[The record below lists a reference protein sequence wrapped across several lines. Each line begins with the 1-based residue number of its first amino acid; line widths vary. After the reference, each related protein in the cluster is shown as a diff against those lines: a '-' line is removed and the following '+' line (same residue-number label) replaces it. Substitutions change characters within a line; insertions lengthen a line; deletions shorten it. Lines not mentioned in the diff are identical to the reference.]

1 MSNKILTE
9 KKDNFPLIL
18 TTALLSSV
26 VLAVLFHIGEIAFE
40 NKTYQI
46 LKDLFFVP
54 LKIWVYPVIAVAM
67 FSVFF
72 RSPQGQA
79 SSFLILIT
87 DIILLYTLSTFVA
100 NLFAVTTY
108 QFFPFANTIKPLLDS
123 SEVTNFDKTSPGGIP
138 VIIWVM
144 LIGLASSFIFR
155 FVLNHIFAVIVK
167 PFCYLVK
174 AVICFGFLKKIP
186 LVTKFQEEY
195 NLACENKDDLDHS
208 LCFINFIDRVV
219 FLVLMGILLLAPF
232 AVFSSFLSTLNERG
246 FQFFI
251 DLGRFISFYA
261 AILFSYQFLV
271 MPLVRNIF
279 CFGINRE
286 SYKSFLIKALPVIAT
301 AGTTSSSVATLATNI
316 KAAQSLDVE
325 EDMKY
330 RGHNR
335 ALMPIG
341 ATFNMDGTS
350 ISLIIY
356 FLLAA
361 QLSGLDVNV
370 WMVIL
375 TAVGLSVG
383 TAAVP
388 SASLI
393 ILTSMFNAFTI
404 PAAVTSKLLTVILAV
419 DPIHDRIR
427 TIVNTWGDLN
437 MVYIVQSKRGPFT
450 IIRRLL
456 KKDN

>member
-1 MSNKILTE
+1 MSTEE
-9 KKDNFPLIL
+9 KKDKFPLIL
-18 TTALLSSV
+18 TISLLSSV
-26 VLAVLFHIGEIAFE
+26 ILAVLFHILNIEFSD
-40 NKTYQI
+40 KTYDF
-46 LKDLFFVP
+46 LKNLFFEP

-79 SSFLILIT
+79 SSFLVLIT
-87 DIILLYTLSTFVA
+87 DIIILYTLSTFIA
-100 NLFAVTTY
+100 NIFAVTTFN
-108 QFFPFANTIKPLLDS
+108 FFDFANTIKPLLDN
-123 SEVTNFDKTSPGGIP
+123 SEVTNFNKTSPGGVP
-138 VIIWVM
+138 TIIWVM
-144 LIGLASSFIFR
+144 LIGLVSSFIFR
-155 FVLNHIFAVIVK
+155 FVLNHLFAILTK
-167 PFCYLVK
+167 PFCSLISKFLCVS
-174 AVICFGFLKKIP
+174 FLKK
-186 LVTKFQEEY
+186 LNLFSTLEEEY
-195 NLACENKDDLDHS
+195 ELACQNKDDLDYS
-208 LCFINFIDRVV
+208 LSFINFTDRVI
-219 FLVLMGILLLAPF
+219 FLILMAILLLAPF
-232 AVFSSFLSTLNERG
+232 AVFASFLGTLNERG
-246 FQFFI
+246 FTFFY

-271 MPLVRNIF
+271 MPLLRNIF
-279 CFGINRE
+279 CFGLKRE
-286 SYKSFLIKALPVIAT
+286 SYKSFLIKALPVMAT

-356 FLLAA
+356 FLVAA
-361 QLSGLDVNV
+361 QLSGIEISY

-375 TAVGLSVG
+375 TAIGLSVG

-393 ILTSMFNAFTI
+393 ILTSMFSAFAI
-404 PAAVTSKLLTVILAV
+404 PVTVTSKLLTIILAV

-437 MVYIVQSKRGPFT
+437 MVYIVQSKRGPLTLF
-450 IIRRLL
+450 
-456 KKDN
+456 KKLISKKND